1 MLELVIR
8 SKQRATQ
15 ARRAVRDELRERGLG
30 DDDVRV
36 LELVVAELIGTLQET
51 QMASPVVITV
61 DTFPRLHSVRVRGIR
76 NAELADDPF
85 HLRDRI
91 LQRLTIAFGQRRNAD
106 GTTDLW
112 AEVPRATELRAG
124 DR

>member
-1 MLELVIR
+1 MQLVIR
-8 SKQRATQ
+8 SKHRATQ
-15 ARRAVRDELRERGLG
+15 ARRAVRDELLERGI
-30 DDDVRV
+30 DNDDVRV
-36 LELVVAELIGTLQET
+36 LELVVAELIGTVEET
-51 QMASPVVITV
+51 SMSSPVVVTV

-112 AEVPRATELRAG
+112 AEVPRATESHVG